1 MKNVVQFA
9 AVPGK
14 TVPVLLVVGSVTV
27 AVMLVVGTEP
37 VAVPLVELV
46 PLAAEGAASVMDAEV
61 SLKACITGAFAGGA
75 GMVILSASGS
85 AMAITLQI
93 LLACW
98 IDRCGDKVKCLLAR
112 LQLDR
117 RGMNSCS
124 QESKCNGGERI
135 LHCERW
141 YR

>member
-1 MKNVVQFA
+1 MKNVVHFA

-46 PLAAEGAASVMDAEV
+46 PFAAEEATSVMDAEIGV
-61 SLKACITGAFAGGA
+61 KACITGAFAGGA
-75 GMVILSASGS
+75 GMAALGS
-85 AMAITLQI
+85 AMANITLQI
-93 LLACW
+93 LLAGW
-98 IDRCGDKVKCLLAR
+98 IDRCGDKVQFLLAR

-124 QESKCNGGERI
+124 QESKCNGGE
-135 LHCERW
+135 
-141 YR
+141 